1 MKLNELLNTINLGNL
16 PILFFLVL
24 SLVEIS
30 PIKIN
35 PWSML
40 IKWFA
45 RLLGIGDLK
54 TEIVQIKDR
63 IDGLEKK
70 IDGMK
75 ISDDEKN
82 QLKEALEA
90 RRRILR
96 FNDEL
101 LQKVRHSKEM
111 FDDILSDI
119 SDYDRY
125 CRTHPDFINQKAVF
139 AEQNVGKAYKKCMEE
154 NDFL

>member
-1 MKLNELLNTINLGNL
+1 MKLTELLNQLNLGNL
-16 PILFFLVL
+16 SILLFLVL

-35 PWSML
+35 PWSVL
-40 IKWFA
+40 IKWIA
-45 RLLGIGDLK
+45 KLLGIVELK
-54 TEIVQIKDR
+54 TDVIQIRDR
-63 IDGLEKK
+63 MDELEEK
-70 IDGMK
+70 IDKMK
-75 ISDDEKN
+75 ISENEKF
-82 QLKEALEA
+82 QLKEALAA

-125 CRTHPDFINQKAVF
+125 CRTHPDFVNQKAVF